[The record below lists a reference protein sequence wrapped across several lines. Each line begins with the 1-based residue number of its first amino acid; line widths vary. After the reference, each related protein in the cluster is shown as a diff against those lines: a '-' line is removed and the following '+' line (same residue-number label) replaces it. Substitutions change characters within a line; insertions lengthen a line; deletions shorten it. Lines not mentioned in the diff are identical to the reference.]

1 MYSASNCDQRK
12 VEEEFGAR
20 SWLLPDQP
28 IAGKILR
35 FLKVDALF
43 FRRLLYFYNKT
54 KSGVIFN
61 EVSLPMIKH
70 LLWQKKHTVEFKWLL
85 AIAFLLTF
93 LQGQAQTNPIDVEPP
108 FWWAHM
114 KNPSLQLMVHAKD
127 IAGTRATIDD
137 PGIQLKQQIAVENPN
152 YLFLNLEID
161 SQTQAGDFEIIFS
174 SAGKKVASYTYVLM
188 DRREGSAQRH
198 GFDQSDV
205 IYLLM
210 PDRFANGNP
219 DNDNMSGMLEKA
231 NRKNPDGRHGGDL
244 KGIADRLGY
253 FNELGVTAL
262 WLNPVLENNMPAYS
276 YHGYAITDFYQVDPR
291 LGSNSEYAE
300 LVKKAHQHE
309 LKVIMDMVFN
319 HYGTGH
325 KWTKDLPMADWVNQW
340 PEFTRSNYRGGT
352 ITDPYAAGYDKE
364 KMLKGWFDHSMA
376 DLNQTNEFVAKYLI
390 QNSIWWIEYADLD
403 GIRMDTYPYSDRDFM
418 KHWMHAVKQEYP
430 DFSVVGEVWLNS
442 TPQVA
447 YWQENTQGVFDSELN
462 YVMDFPLKYAI
473 GKAFNEDNGWS
484 SGVAALYESLGLD
497 FLFAHPDQIMTFL
510 DNHDMDRIYN
520 TFGGDINKL
529 EMAST
534 FLLTTRGVPQ
544 LQYGTEILMPG
555 WEHDGHGKMRADFP
569 GGWEHDA
576 HNAFTAEGR
585 SIEQNRF
592 WNHLRLLLHWRK
604 NNQVIVNGKLKHYI
618 PEDGVYVYFRYT
630 NDAAVMVILNNNNKE
645 KTIRTDRFAENLD
658 GYHTGSDI
666 LHRTYF
672 ETLDKISIPAMSAR
686 VIELN

>member
-1 MYSASNCDQRK
+1 M
-12 VEEEFGAR
+12 
-20 SWLLPDQP
+20 
-28 IAGKILR
+28 AG
-35 FLKVDALF
+35 
-43 FRRLLYFYNKT
+43 
-54 KSGVIFN
+54 
-61 EVSLPMIKH
+61 H
-70 LLWQKKHTVEFKWLL
+70 LLNYQKFSKANKWLL
-85 AIAFLLTF
+85 VFSFFVLL
-93 LQGQAQTNPIDVEPP
+93 LQGQAQTKQIDVEPP
-108 FWWAHM
+108 FWWTQM
-114 KNPSLQLMVHAKD
+114 KNPSLQLMVHGKD
-127 IAGTRATIDD
+127 IANTRATIDY
-137 PGIQLKQQIAVENPN
+137 PGVQLKQQIAVENPN
-152 YLFLNLEID
+152 YLFLNLEIGD
-161 SQTQAGDFEIIFS
+161 QALAGEFEIVFS
-174 SAGKKVASYTYVLM
+174 SAGKKIFSYTYSLKE
-188 DRREGSAQRH
+188 RRAGSAQRH
-198 GFDQSDV
+198 GFDHSDV

-219 DNDNMSGMLEKA
+219 DNDNVNGMLEKA

-244 KGIADRLGY
+244 KGIDDHLDY

-291 LGSNSEYAE
+291 IGSNAEYAE
-300 LVKKAHQHE
+300 FVKNAHQHE

-325 KWTKDLPMADWVNQW
+325 KWTKDMPMTDWVNRW

-352 ITDPYAAGYDKE
+352 ITDPYAADFDKE

-376 DLNQTNEFVAKYLI
+376 DLNQMNEFVANYLI

-418 KHWMHAVKQEYP
+418 KNWMHAVRLEYP
-430 DFSVVGEVWLNS
+430 DFSVVGEVWLNT

-447 YWQENTQGVFDSELN
+447 YWQEKSHSTFNSELN

-473 GKAFNEDNGWS
+473 GRAFNEDNGWS
-484 SGVAALYESLGLD
+484 SGVSALYESLGLD
-497 FLFAHPDQIMTFL
+497 FLFEHSDQIMTFL
-510 DNHDMDRIYN
+510 DNHDMDRIYS
-520 TFGGDINKL
+520 TFGGDIDKL
-529 EMAST
+529 ELAST

-555 WEHDGHGKMRADFP
+555 WEHDGHGKMRSDFP
-569 GGWEHDA
+569 GGWENDA

-592 WNHLRLLLHWRK
+592 WSHLRLLLHWRK
-604 NNQVIVNGKLKHYI
+604 NNQVIQNGKLKHYI
-618 PEDGVYVYFRYT
+618 PEDGVYVYFRFT
-630 NDAAVMVILNNNNKE
+630 DDAAVMVILNNNDKE
-645 KTIRTDRFAENLD
+645 KTIKTDRFAENLD
-658 GYHTGSDI
+658 GFETGSDI

-672 ETLDKISIPAMSAR
+672 ETLHKISIPAMSAR